1 MPLDLKD
8 HLRETIGRRKNVD
21 KAKAQ
26 QIVKN
31 LIAKTSTRFKQELEG
46 ENEEFLDRVLRR
58 YNAKVARH
66 SWKTSQ
72 KWCKWDDDGP
82 VLMPDYTR
90 IYYRKGDTEI
100 VVQEFPPQIRLMKF
114 LAALATRETTNGIVL
129 GRDNDIHHYSLA
141 LPYVVFI
148 FKFINGSFVEVRCA
162 FNDRPMRRLE
172 ERPLRPYLSNID
184 TNLGVCLGTSFP
196 KANLEKDNI
205 TQQASLVLDHFWHTA
220 YSDEWA
226 THFWNTKANFQ
237 EKDERLATLDAW
249 QAASEENALFV
260 VEDVDWLKH
269 QEESFGD
276 MIVRMLE
283 GDSQNVNLHEELYKE
298 LVTDFF
304 EDLKKTFGENVTAI
318 DERISEALME
328 QLADEL
334 MEQLG

>member
-1 MPLDLKD
+1 M
-8 HLRETIGRRKNVD
+8 N

-26 QIVKN
+26 ELVKS
-31 LIAKTSTRFKQELEG
+31 IITKTSTRFKQELEG

-72 KWCKWDDDGP
+72 KWCKWDEDGP

-90 IYYRKGDTEI
+90 IYYRKGVTEI
-100 VVQEFPPQIRLMKF
+100 VVQEFPPQVRLMKF
-114 LAALATRETTNGIVL
+114 RAALATRGDTTEDII
-129 GRDNDIHHYSLA
+129 GRDSDLHHYSLA

-148 FKFINGSFVEVRCA
+148 FKFVNGAYVEVRCA

-184 TNLGVCLGTSFP
+184 TNLGVCLGGSFD
-196 KANLEKDNI
+196 KDGLEQGNI
-205 TQQASLVLDHFWHTA
+205 TQQASFVLDHFWHTA

-226 THFWNTKANFQ
+226 THYWNTKSHFAMN
-237 EKDERLATLDAW
+237 DSRLATLDAW
-249 QAASEENALFV
+249 QTASVDNPLFV

-283 GDSQNVNLHEELYKE
+283 GDRQNASLHEELYKE

-304 EDLKKTFGENVTAI
+304 EDLKKTYTDNIAAI
-318 DERISEALME
+318 DERISEALVE
-328 QLADEL
+328 QLANEL
-334 MEQLG
+334 MEQLR